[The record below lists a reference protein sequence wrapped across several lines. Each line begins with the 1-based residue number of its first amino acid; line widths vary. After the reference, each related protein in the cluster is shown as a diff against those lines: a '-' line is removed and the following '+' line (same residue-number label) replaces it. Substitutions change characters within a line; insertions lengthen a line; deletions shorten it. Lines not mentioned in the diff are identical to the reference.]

1 MTDKKTIYIAGP
13 MRGITDYNF
22 LAFDDARDGL
32 RRARWDVISPADMD
46 REAGFDPDALPEDH
60 DWSTI
65 PPDFDFSA
73 AFARDIQAVQQCD
86 AIFLLQGWE
95 KSAGARA
102 EKAVAEWLG
111 KTIMYQSSPA
121 ASADPTSKP
130 TNPKDIVGSNK
141 LPLHLWPSTATA
153 LGCIGMLNGALK
165 YGRSNFRAIG
175 VRASIYVDACNRHLN
190 AWFEGEECDPDDGVP
205 HMAAALSCLAIIV
218 DAAAAGKLTDDR
230 MTPGGYRANVDALTG
245 HVKRLKELHAGKA
258 PKHYTI
264 EDGAA

>member
-1 MTDKKTIYIAGP
+1 MRNIAE
-13 MRGITDYNF
+13 YNF
-22 LAFDDARDGL
+22 PAFDAARDGL
-32 RRARWDVISPADMD
+32 RRMGWDVISPADMD
-46 REAGFDPDALPEDH
+46 RAAGFDPDALSEDH

-65 PPDFDFSA
+65 PPDFNFSA
-73 AFARDIQAVQQCD
+73 AFERDIAAIQRAD

-95 KSAGARA
+95 KSKGARA

-111 KTIMYQSSPA
+111 KTIMYQVEPA
-121 ASADPTSKP
+121 VSADPTSKP

-175 VRASIYVDACNRHLN
+175 VRASIYYDAARRHLD

-205 HMAAALSCLAIIV
+205 HLSAALSCIAIIA

-230 MTPGGYRANVDALTG
+230 MTPGGYRAHVDALTG